1 MGWLCHQALLVAFL
15 GSKVLALEIP
25 DGKPR
30 WAVGS
35 TPKLIPWPM
44 ARAAAQRLGFRHHD
58 EVPLRARSTV
68 SPHSLVLQNTCWQP
82 LTTLSLALMFQ
93 WLEWVENNKPG
104 ITSKFNWL
112 MPDEPNRAYE
122 EWTSW
127 DDWLGVP
134 LSYEEARQAV
144 AELDVLSQEAWWAYS
159 REHSD
164 ELLSLR
170 VPSRPHLY
178 YRDEWHAPRARM
190 IERSGRP
197 QAAALPGQLPLPP
210 LCSMPRHARL
220 TASFPRCLNPAG
232 KAMTTGS
239 HCPRARSRCPRIGR
253 EWPRTPIREVRM
265 LSALRCTGSLLPR
278 RRRDCWRAKVA
289 WHREHRQQHP
299 FTLMVMVRRD
309 RAARARTCG
318 RWDWERWDRLPGAAR
333 LHHTWR
339 WRPSS
344 MLVRLRVHDNRHV
357 P

>member
-144 AELDVLSQEAWWAYS
+144 AELDVRSQEAWWAYS

-210 LCSMPRHARL
+210 LCHA
-220 TASFPRCLNPAG
+220 TAC
-232 KAMTTGS
+232 
-239 HCPRARSRCPRIGR
+239 
-253 EWPRTPIREVRM
+253 TPH
-265 LSALRCTGSLLPR
+265 GLLPPMPQPCR
-278 RRRDCWRAKVA
+278 KGYDHWLSLP
-289 WHREHRQQHP
+289 ESP
-299 FTLMVMVRRD
+299 LTLPK
-309 RAARARTCG
+309 
-318 RWDWERWDRLPGAAR
+318 DWPGMAED
-333 LHHTWR
+333 
-339 WRPSS
+339 P
-344 MLVRLRVHDNRHV
+344 D

>member
-1 MGWLCHQALLVAFL
+1 MMGWLCHQALLVAFL

-58 EVPLRARSTV
+58 E
-68 SPHSLVLQNTCWQP
+68 
-82 LTTLSLALMFQ
+82 

-144 AELDVLSQEAWWAYS
+144 AELDVRSQEAWWAYS

-178 YRDEWHAPRARM
+178 YRDEWKGYDHWL
-190 IERSGRP
+190 S
-197 QAAALPGQLPLPP
+197 LPESPLTLP
-210 LCSMPRHARL
+210 
-220 TASFPRCLNPAG
+220 
-232 KAMTTGS
+232 KD
-239 HCPRARSRCPRIGR
+239 
-253 EWPRTPIREVRM
+253 WPGMAEDPD
-265 LSALRCTGSLLPR
+265 P
-278 RRRDCWRAKVA
+278 
-289 WHREHRQQHP
+289 
-299 FTLMVMVRRD
+299 
-309 RAARARTCG
+309 
-318 RWDWERWDRLPGAAR
+318 
-333 LHHTWR
+333 
-339 WRPSS
+339 
-344 MLVRLRVHDNRHV
+344 
-357 P
+357 